1 MPVRPTVE
9 SLCAKNKNE
18 NVHSQYVCVLALE
31 IFDAVAYR
39 LRLPLMLRPLLRAAA
54 LLHDVGYFEK
64 PTDHQTAGAGIIA
77 RKGLASFTEEQSRI
91 VAATILLHRK
101 DYAKAYGVTLFE
113 QVEDKETAL
122 RLGAILRI
130 ADGLDHGHMQNASII
145 SVKPFSGGFLLTVAS
160 PGYDGNISYA
170 RSKADLW
177 KKVFHKEIRI
187 VDAPGRR
194 ALAKFSGIVRH
205 NDGVLDTARRLL
217 YLHYRILSENYQGMM
232 AGKFDD
238 PLHDGRIAMRRFR
251 AVLRL
256 FSRFLPVA
264 SVVTID
270 TRLAALALALSPI
283 RDNDVW
289 MTFLSSKQIANSF
302 RGNIEF
308 VHFHAL
314 QSRLRKG
321 DKRTVRN
328 LLNDPEY
335 AALMRDIN
343 RFLRVELPQKV
354 LSPQYPTKPFL
365 ARRLC
370 AMYFEILSRHGVR
383 KKYDVAEMHKLRKLC
398 RRARYFSEFAEPVLG
413 RPARQLARHCNAL
426 ADVLGDIHD
435 ADMAIERLSGLKPP
449 IALQLVKHAHAE
461 KRKQLVRF
469 HRVWQ
474 AHRSPIMLYAATTL
488 WREAK
493 SDVTLCYLVRH
504 ATAAKDSGGEQ
515 RTLDKQGIEEAHI
528 TGRALSL
535 MQCRPRIIAS
545 SPLARAFDTASII
558 AGEFSFS
565 APVSKKT
572 CLSANSDVGET
583 LQWLSGQRGPSCV
596 CVGHMPHLERLA
608 AALLRKS
615 ESDPISFTR
624 ASACCISFEHG
635 IAAGQGTLEW
645 YFSGKKLK
653 RIVGRISGE

>member
-1 MPVRPTVE
+1 MAVRPTIE

-18 NVHSQYVCVLALE
+18 NVHSKHVCALALE
-31 IFDAVAYR
+31 IFDALSSR
-39 LRLPLMLRPLLRAAA
+39 LKLHLALRPLLRAAA

-77 RKGLASFTEEQSRI
+77 RKGLASFTGEQSGI

-113 QVEDKETAL
+113 KIADKETAL

-194 ALAKFSGIVRH
+194 AQAKFSGIVRRD
-205 NDGVLDTARRLL
+205 DGVIDTARRLL

-232 AGKFDD
+232 TGESDD
-238 PLHDGRIAMRRFR
+238 SLHDGRIAMRRFR
-251 AVLRL
+251 AVLTL

-264 SVVTID
+264 SVIAID

-289 MTFLSSKQIANSF
+289 MTFLSSKQIANFF
-302 RGNIEF
+302 RGNIDF

-314 QSRLRKG
+314 QSRLRKD

-343 RFLRVELPQKV
+343 RFLRVELPQKIS
-354 LSPQYPTKPFL
+354 LLNIRQSRFL
-365 ARRLC
+365 PEDC
-370 AMYFEILSRHGVR
+370 APCTSKSCHG
-383 KKYDVAEMHKLRKLC
+383 
-398 RRARYFSEFAEPVLG
+398 
-413 RPARQLARHCNAL
+413 
-426 ADVLGDIHD
+426 
-435 ADMAIERLSGLKPP
+435 
-449 IALQLVKHAHAE
+449 
-461 KRKQLVRF
+461 
-469 HRVWQ
+469 
-474 AHRSPIMLYAATTL
+474 
-488 WREAK
+488 
-493 SDVTLCYLVRH
+493 
-504 ATAAKDSGGEQ
+504 
-515 RTLDKQGIEEAHI
+515 
-528 TGRALSL
+528 TG
-535 MQCRPRIIAS
+535 
-545 SPLARAFDTASII
+545 
-558 AGEFSFS
+558 
-565 APVSKKT
+565 
-572 CLSANSDVGET
+572 
-583 LQWLSGQRGPSCV
+583 
-596 CVGHMPHLERLA
+596 
-608 AALLRKS
+608 
-615 ESDPISFTR
+615 
-624 ASACCISFEHG
+624 
-635 IAAGQGTLEW
+635 
-645 YFSGKKLK
+645 
-653 RIVGRISGE
+653 